1 MRLAAAEQSIG
12 GVAGALLISACSDM
26 HTLPVPSVLCAANL
40 PDLHWRYIQVFVR
53 SSLTAFRWP
62 YPTVAREGQP
72 LAQGSPVVSSI
83 ASKRAAPSG
92 FRCAYGRL
100 G

>member
-40 PDLHWRYIQVFVR
+40 PDSHWRYIKVFVR
-53 SSLTAFRWP
+53 SSLGLLRFAGHTRQWLEKANH
-62 YPTVAREGQP
+62 
-72 LAQGSPVVSSI
+72 
-83 ASKRAAPSG
+83 
-92 FRCAYGRL
+92 
-100 G
+100 

>member
-40 PDLHWRYIQVFVR
+40 PDSHWRYIQVFVR
-53 SSLTAFRWP
+53 SSLGLRFAGHTRQWLEKANHWP
-62 YPTVAREGQP
+62 KG
-72 LAQGSPVVSSI
+72 AQW
-83 ASKRAAPSG
+83 
-92 FRCAYGRL
+92 
-100 G
+100 

>member
-40 PDLHWRYIQVFVR
+40 SDFHWLYIQVFVR
-53 SSLTAFRWP
+53 SSLTAFRGHTQQWLEKANHWP
-62 YPTVAREGQP
+62 KGARW
-72 LAQGSPVVSSI
+72 
-83 ASKRAAPSG
+83 
-92 FRCAYGRL
+92 
-100 G
+100 

>member
-40 PDLHWRYIQVFVR
+40 PDSHWLYIQVFVR
-53 SSLTAFRWP
+53 SSLTAFRGHTQQWLEKANHW
-62 YPTVAREGQP
+62 TKGARW
-72 LAQGSPVVSSI
+72 
-83 ASKRAAPSG
+83 
-92 FRCAYGRL
+92 
-100 G
+100 